1 MLPDNQTV
9 MLVVRPDG
17 DCDCHNL
24 HSFPQCGVYRPYQR
38 LFSTNMGVSWSPAE
52 PIMRASKL

>member
-1 MLPDNQTV
+1 MTMLPDNQTV

-38 LFSTNMGVSWSPAE
+38 LLSTNMGVSWIPAA
-52 PIMRASKL
+52 I